1 MWELDH
7 EESWT
12 MKNWCARTV
21 VLKTLESPLECKEI
35 QPVNSKGNQSWIFI
49 GRTIAE
55 AEAPILWPLDAKS
68 QLIEKDPDVGKDWG
82 QEEKGMTEDKMV
94 GWHCQVNGVWASSRR
109 WWRTGKPGVL
119 QSMGLQ
125 RVEHDWATE
134 LNWTLKELTLLHCF
148 LKKNVFPFAQILVYL
163 PTRLQVSSQNF
174 CDLKIYS

>member
-1 MWELDH
+1 MRVDYK
-7 EESWT
+7 ESWVP
-12 MKNWCARTV
+12 KNWCFW
-21 VLKTLESPLECKEI
+21 TLVWENNFESPLDYKEI
-35 QPVNSKGNQSWIFI
+35 QSDYPKGNWSWTFI
-49 GRTIAE
+49 GRTDGE
-55 AEAPILWPLDAKS
+55 AETLILWPPFAKNWFI
-68 QLIEKDPDVGKDWG
+68 LKDPDAGKDWRR
-82 QEEKGMTEDKMV
+82 EENGMTEDEMV
-94 GWHCQVNGVWASSRR
+94 WWTWVSVTSRS
-109 WWRTGKPGVL
+109 WWWTGKPSML